1 MAETKIVV
9 VEKRWP
15 LVLLVEVHYGQ
26 CENGERV
33 VLLDKKKN
41 EKHWM
46 TDSMSLPKKQ
56 VSFFSK
62 GNENRGF

>member
-26 CENGERV
+26 CENGETV
-33 VLLDKKKN
+33 VLLDKKKR
-41 EKHWM
+41 K
-46 TDSMSLPKKQ
+46 TLDD
-56 VSFFSK
+56 
-62 GNENRGF
+62 

>member
-15 LVLLVEVHYGQ
+15 LVLLVGVHYGQ

-33 VLLDKKKN
+33 VLLDKKKTKN
-41 EKHWM
+41 I
-46 TDSMSLPKKQ
+46 
-56 VSFFSK
+56 
-62 GNENRGF
+62 G

>member
-33 VLLDKKKN
+33 VLLDKKKKN

-56 VSFFSK
+56 VSFFK
-62 GNENRGF
+62 GQ